1 MLVARQNPPYAK
13 IGKIAKITSRPVHI
27 RISSMRSRRRLNLG
41 ALIWTAVLALALGGC
56 ARDEKRIKVDGESR
70 SYTLHLPKGYS
81 GEVAAPLVLAL
92 HPFLSTASMMA
103 DMTALNA
110 LADEQGFIVAYP
122 NGRRWSWNST
132 GEGEAKDPLF
142 LNLLIDSVS
151 QDYRVDPTR
160 IYATGASA
168 GGMMVQRF
176 ACQSDRLAAIAPV
189 MSSIQSLAAENC
201 ATRTPLPVLMIH
213 GRKDPIVPYTGG
225 AVRGPPGKPM
235 RFLSVPEAAAFWA
248 KRNGCAD
255 DQAVTEFLQGTD
267 QRVERKHYSCPEGAP
282 VTLYSFAEGGHT
294 WPGHYNIAPK
304 FIVGPT
310 SMDVDATR
318 AIWEFF
324 STHARSA
331 K

>member
-1 MLVARQNPPYAK
+1 MQ
-13 IGKIAKITSRPVHI
+13 
-27 RISSMRSRRRLNLG
+27 SRRRLNLS
-41 ALIWTAVLALALGGC
+41 AVFLTAALAFLLTGC
-56 ARDEKRIKVDGESR
+56 ARDEQRIEVDGESR
-70 SYTLHLPKGYS
+70 TYTLHLPKGYS

-92 HPFLSTASMMA
+92 HPFLTTASLMA
-103 DMTALNA
+103 NMTEFNA
-110 LADEQGFIVAYP
+110 LADERGFIVAYP

-132 GEGEAKDPLF
+132 GEGVANDPAF
-142 LNLLIDSVS
+142 LNLLIDRVS
-151 QDYRVDPTR
+151 RDYRVDPTR

-189 MSSIQSLAAENC
+189 MSSIQSLTAESC
-201 ATRTPLPVLMIH
+201 ETRTPLPVLMIH

-235 RFLSVPEAAAFWA
+235 RFLSAPEAAAFWA

-255 DQAVTEFLQGTD
+255 EQAETEFLEETD
-267 QRVERKHYSCPEGAP
+267 QRVERKRYSCPEDAP

-318 AIWEFF
+318 VIWEFF
-324 STHARSA
+324 SAHARVA